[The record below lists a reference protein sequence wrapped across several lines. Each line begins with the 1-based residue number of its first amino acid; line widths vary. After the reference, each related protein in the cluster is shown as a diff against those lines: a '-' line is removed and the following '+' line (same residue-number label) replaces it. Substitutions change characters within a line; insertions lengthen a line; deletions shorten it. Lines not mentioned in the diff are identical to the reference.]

1 MMNCFQVLLSNSTC
15 AATPRSSTRRR
26 PSAMQ
31 SAKRIGTWVK
41 EEEVEEE
48 VEGEEK

>member
-1 MMNCFQVLLSNSTC
+1 
-15 AATPRSSTRRR
+15 
-26 PSAMQ
+26 MQ